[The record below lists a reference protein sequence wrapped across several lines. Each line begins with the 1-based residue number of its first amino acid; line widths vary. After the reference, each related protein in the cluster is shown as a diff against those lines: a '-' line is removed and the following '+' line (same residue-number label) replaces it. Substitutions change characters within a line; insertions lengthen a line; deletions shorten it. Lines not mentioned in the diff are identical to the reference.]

1 MHSHAPLPPRRSGN
15 TPESCLPS
23 RHVRASPAGAGP
35 QQVSSVCGWT
45 GRHTSPSLGIG
56 EPKEREKHPEQKV
69 HTAEG
74 GNGRGPTPGV
84 GDKTWWPRGLHGN
97 FFLVVVS
104 YLPVFM
110 LRTVGL
116 YKAEKGRPSNISK
129 GLESISVW
137 RGTVMDLQGPW
148 HVRGAQGPG
157 GVWSCSCATALAP
170 ETHRFITK
178 ST

>member
-1 MHSHAPLPPRRSGN
+1 M
-15 TPESCLPS
+15 
-23 RHVRASPAGAGP
+23 
-35 QQVSSVCGWT
+35 SSVCGWT

-56 EPKEREKHPEQKV
+56 EPKERKKHPEQKV

-110 LRTVGL
+110 LLTVGL
-116 YKAEKGRPSNISK
+116 YKAEKGRPSNISISGK
-129 GLESISVW
+129 HICLEGDCHGPAGAMACQRSP
-137 RGTVMDLQGPW
+137 GPW
-148 HVRGAQGPG
+148 WGVVLQLCHCPGPRNPPLHHEKHLTPQHPALEPNCRVGTPALPSPCWVTGATT
-157 GVWSCSCATALAP
+157 SHL
-170 ETHRFITK
+170 
-178 ST
+178 